1 MRTTTMAVV
10 ALAMP
15 VLAMLVTSAPTEAA
29 LDCARVKELTA
40 QGSSP
45 ADVARTLGITTPDV
59 QACLADAVEE
69 PVMANPAGKLPL
81 SPQRPVGDGPIRRAP
96 TGQNE

>member
-1 MRTTTMAVV
+1 MRTNTMTVV
-10 ALAMP
+10 A
-15 VLAMLVTSAPTEAA
+15 LAMLVTSAPTHAA
-29 LDCARVKELTA
+29 LDCARVKELSA

-59 QACLADAVEE
+59 QACLADAVEQ

-81 SPQRPVGDGPIRRAP
+81 SPQRPAGDGMIRRAP
-96 TGQNE
+96 TGQND

>member
-1 MRTTTMAVV
+1 MRTTTMTVL

-15 VLAMLVTSAPTEAA
+15 MLAMLSTSVPALAA

-45 ADVARTLGITTPDV
+45 ADVARTLGITTPEV
-59 QACLADAVEE
+59 QACLADAVEQ

-81 SPQRPVGDGPIRRAP
+81 SPQRPAGDGMIRRAP
-96 TGQNE
+96 TGQND

>member
-1 MRTTTMAVV
+1 MRTNTMTVV
-10 ALAMP
+10 A
-15 VLAMLVTSAPTEAA
+15 LAMLVTSAPTDAA
-29 LDCARVKELTA
+29 LDCARVKELSA

-59 QACLADAVEE
+59 QACLADAVEQ

-81 SPQRPVGDGPIRRAP
+81 SPQRPAGDGMIRRAP
-96 TGQNE
+96 TGQND